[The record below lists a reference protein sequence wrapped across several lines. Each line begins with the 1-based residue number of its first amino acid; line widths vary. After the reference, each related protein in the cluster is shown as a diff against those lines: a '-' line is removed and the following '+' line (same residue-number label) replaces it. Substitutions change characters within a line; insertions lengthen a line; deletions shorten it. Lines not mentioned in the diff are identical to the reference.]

1 MIPLG
6 RPYQIGFLP
15 WLLTQLWF
23 ALRFVRRGRASVRKP
38 DLDADVDSD
47 FEELASDCENEDELR
62 QWLSTSSFKSC
73 GILPGETLIRK
84 YLPPGTVMDLYE
96 QYKAT
101 QSLLGAHAVSFLC

>member
-1 MIPLG
+1 M
-6 RPYQIGFLP
+6 
-15 WLLTQLWF
+15 
-23 ALRFVRRGRASVRKP
+23 
-38 DLDADVDSD
+38 DSD